1 VGRLAR
7 RHRDVLLLVAL
18 CTVTCG
24 PFLGGPFI
32 YDDFA
37 IIAGNPHL
45 RDIGRIG
52 QFFTP
57 HYWNAVHVGTRGV
70 FRPLREV
77 VFTLIAHV
85 FGPQPL
91 AFHAVS
97 FGLHMLVCLLVYAL
111 GRRVLRDNLA
121 AFLGAALF
129 AVHPVHLEAVLWA
142 KNLAEVMAAAFVL
155 GAFLLY
161 LRALRAD
168 TSSASRAGWGVA
180 ATALYAAALLCK
192 ESGLGLAGV
201 LLLYALSR
209 PRAERRRALALA
221 APVVLLGLAY
231 VAFQFA
237 ASDLVTAAVEG
248 QRADPDEALWL
259 RPALVGKTY
268 AFYLI
273 VLLLPVQLCAQY
285 HFTFPISYLGGEA
298 LPWLLVLAAVLAGAA
313 LAFRKWPRAAWLLAW
328 PFVFLGPV
336 SNVIPFKGRPVGD
349 QRLYVP
355 SIGFCLLAGVAAA
368 AAWRLSRAWRERR
381 IVRTALGGAFGCLLL
396 LALARGPVWTDTNR
410 FWFDLFRKSYLQSQA
425 NHFLAK
431 AYLSAGLP
439 LAALVHADYCIQGA
453 QGRLMPMHVEAMVL
467 LGEANAALGEPLEA
481 KRQFLRALDLRPDL
495 PRALVGLGGVHL
507 ALQEY
512 DAAAA
517 AFGRALRVGDKPRA
531 AYVGLALAYQGRG
544 EFGRSLAPLRR
555 AVALDPEDPFAH
567 RLLARALE
575 ALGDRAGAERE
586 ARAAEALE
594 RRRR

>member
-1 VGRLAR
+1 VGRLPR
-7 RHRDVLLLVAL
+7 RHRDGLLLVAL
-18 CTVTCG
+18 CAVTYA
-24 PFLGGPFI
+24 PFLGGPFL

-57 HYWNAVHVGTRGV
+57 HYWNAVHMGTRGV

-77 VFTLIAHV
+77 VFTLIVHV

-121 AFLGAALF
+121 ALLGAALF

-168 TSSASRAGWGVA
+168 ASPASRAGWGLA
-180 ATALYAAALLCK
+180 AASLCAAALLCK

-201 LLLYALSR
+201 LLLYALFSR
-209 PRAERRRALALA
+209 PRAERGRALALA
-221 APVVLLGLAY
+221 APVILLGLAY

-268 AFYLI
+268 AFYI
-273 VLLLPVQLCAQY
+273 VLLLFPVRLCAQY
-285 HFTFPISYLGGEA
+285 HFTFPVSYLGGEA
-298 LPWLLVLAAVLAGAA
+298 LPWLLVLAAVLVGAA
-313 LAFRKWPRAAWLLAW
+313 LACRKWPRAAWLLAW

-368 AAWRLSRAWRERR
+368 AAWRLSCAWREGRL
-381 IVRTALGGAFGCLLL
+381 VRPALGGVFGCLLL

-453 QGRLMPMHVEAMVL
+453 QGRLMPMHVEAMVV

-495 PRALVGLGGVHL
+495 PRALVGLGGAHL
-507 ALQEY
+507 ALREY

-517 AFGRALRVGDKPRA
+517 AFERALRAGGEAGV
-531 AYVGLALAYQGRG
+531 AYMGLALAYQGRG

-555 AVALDPEDPFAH
+555 AVALDPEDPVPH
-567 RLLARALE
+567 RLLARALD

-586 ARAAEALE
+586 GQTAEALE
-594 RRRR
+594 RRR